1 MFDNAAERWH
11 KKIEENKIYLFS
23 NGRVAMANK
32 KFTSIKN
39 DFALTFGNDVEIN
52 E

>member
-1 MFDNAAERWH
+1 MFDNTAEKWY
-11 KKIEENKIYLFS
+11 KKIEENKIYLIA
-23 NGRVAMANK
+23 NGRVQMANK

-39 DFALTFGNDVEIN
+39 DFALTLGNDTEID